1 VPRRRPMN
9 DTKMVELSECAEV
22 KIENGARSVNSES
35 RSPERVKSTVWRVCV
50 WEGKATG
57 RSRRRRI
64 EVGMRMLSDPRA
76 CDSRVNV
83 QNLLISQMMCI
94 GPAFQITVWQTEDE
108 DCDRFMGDTTFL
120 PLRYNKRIVFNW
132 GGIAGSTGICLNR
145 SSTSTSAVFTCV
157 WVLVTVL
164 STQSGGSNGVLC
176 TAGANCHF
184 KPGPQNPTHSAG
196 PLLSEISLYQPTN
209 QPPLANQRI
218 TRVTVSGSEW
228 GDIRIPFFWCSNL
241 VSATSSAVN
250 QCAIRKDSK
259 GLSEQEIGD
268 LLVHKD

>member
-1 VPRRRPMN
+1 
-9 DTKMVELSECAEV
+9 
-22 KIENGARSVNSES
+22 
-35 RSPERVKSTVWRVCV
+35 
-50 WEGKATG
+50 
-57 RSRRRRI
+57 
-64 EVGMRMLSDPRA
+64 
-76 CDSRVNV
+76 
-83 QNLLISQMMCI
+83 
-94 GPAFQITVWQTEDE
+94 
-108 DCDRFMGDTTFL
+108 MGDTTFL

-268 LLVHKD
+268 HLVQGLALLTNASNHDKNLSSRSPRTWVAVRSVSKPVGSRPFGLKLHPPRSRRCSV